1 MAISIDWT
9 GASATP
15 PYKARITIPQSYLT
29 YISGTLYELDT
40 MAFWDDMKALEDDED
55 GIVFNDLQ
63 AHFSNYTVAG
73 TTYADAVFMLC
84 EVTFENTGSNY
95 SVRLVG
101 SNNDIF
107 DEDNGILVATPGL
120 TIIPGNAAGLIIAE
134 TGTSGLTPAESQ
146 ALVDID
152 SNVDTLITA
161 TAALEAKIDLL
172 LASQDLTNEQLEA
185 EHITDPVNGLVI
197 LRNTTTL
204 HRWEADAWEDFDR
217 TQRYRGEGLEVVGQ
231 LAEVAWS

>member
-15 PYKARITIPQSYLT
+15 PYKALITIPQSYLT
-29 YISGTLYELDT
+29 YVSGTLYELDT

-95 SVRLVG
+95 SVRLIG

-146 ALVDID
+146 ALLDIAADQATITASIASIDATLLSQWAKLTDID
-152 SNVDTLITA
+152 
-161 TAALEAKIDLL
+161 
-172 LASQDLTNEQLEA
+172 EQQLG
-185 EHITDPVNGLVI
+185 EHITSQVGKVI
-197 LRNTTTL
+197 IRNTTAL
-204 HRWEADAWEDFDR
+204 RRWEAPAWEDEAK
-217 TQRYRGEGLEVVGQ
+217 TTLYQGEGMEYVGQ
-231 LAEVAWS
+231 LVEVAWS

>member
-15 PYKARITIPQSYLT
+15 PYKALITIPQSYLAF
-29 YISGTLYELDT
+29 ISGTLYELDT
-40 MAFWDDMKALEDDED
+40 MQFWDDMKALEDDED

-63 AHFSNYTVAG
+63 AHFADYTVAG

-84 EVTFENTGSNY
+84 EVTFENTGGNY

-134 TGTSGLTPAESQ
+134 TGVSGLTPQE
-146 ALVDID
+146 
-152 SNVDTLITA
+152 
-161 TAALEAKIDLL
+161 
-172 LASQDLTNEQLEA
+172 SQDLADIAADQATITASIASIDATLISQFALLTEIDEMEIG
-185 EHITDPVNGLVI
+185 EHITSTTGKLI
-197 LRNTTTL
+197 IRNTTAMR
-204 HRWEADAWEDFDR
+204 RWEALAWENEAG
-217 TQRYRGEGLEVVGQ
+217 TIPYNGEGMEYVEQ
-231 LAEVAWS
+231 LVEVAWS